1 MGKKYVDA
9 ETASA
14 IDIALMRFTE
24 HGWFLEQLMELAGL
38 AVADVLDAEM
48 LFITGKEDAEEE
60 RPRRRILF
68 LCGPG
73 NNGGDGL
80 VAAKHLSLRGFDVD
94 IWHTKLNSALGGA
107 LSGGVGK
114 TKSSS
119 RVSTTPVKP
128 RDVVFYEM
136 VS

>member
-48 LFITGKEDAEEE
+48 LFIKVKEDA
-60 RPRRRILF
+60 
-68 LCGPG
+68 
-73 NNGGDGL
+73 
-80 VAAKHLSLRGFDVD
+80 
-94 IWHTKLNSALGGA
+94 
-107 LSGGVGK
+107 
-114 TKSSS
+114 
-119 RVSTTPVKP
+119 
-128 RDVVFYEM
+128 
-136 VS
+136 